1 VATARRVR
9 LAGQRKARKLRLG
22 SFKFSSPA
30 AGSTTIK
37 VKLPAKLRKFL
48 KRKKLLLRVTA
59 VSRDATGAARRVSR
73 TITVTKRRVRT

>member
-1 VATARRVR
+1 VTTAGRVR
-9 LAGQRKARKLRLG
+9 LAGERKARKLQLG

-37 VKLPAKLRKFL
+37 VKLSAKLLKFL

-59 VSRDATGAARRVSR
+59 VSPDATGAAKRVSR
-73 TITVTKRRVRT
+73 TITVTNRRVRT